1 MAWKKTGGGP
11 GGGFCYDGG
20 ENLKSVYEVF
30 SERGFIEQITD
41 EPQIRELLGMRRS
54 PATSA

>member
-1 MAWKKTGGGP
+1 M
-11 GGGFCYDGG
+11 
-20 ENLKSVYEVF
+20 KSVYEVF